1 MTDVTMPKLS
11 DSMEE
16 GTILR
21 WLKRD
26 GETVEAG
33 EDLVE
38 IETDK
43 ATVTHAAE
51 IAGAVQIVVEEGES
65 VPVGE
70 VIARVGA
77 GAAEEAARV
86 GAGVAEQGG
95 VLPPAGDVP
104 TPPPPSNG
112 AEPTGEDVV
121 VSGGSPPATPLA
133 KRVARTH
140 GIELERLSGTGP
152 RGRITRADVL
162 TAAGET
168 ENPPVP
174 ESRPATESDDFD
186 TQEPTRVQQ
195 LIARR
200 MSESRATIPNFEVE
214 TEAIMDDALQMRAAL
229 KDAIGQDDQEQA
241 IPSINDFVVRA
252 CAIALRRHSRV
263 NGSYVDGRF
272 KLHRR
277 INIGIAVATD
287 DALVVPTLAD
297 VDTKSL
303 GTIANEARRLAGRV
317 RSGEIT
323 PPELSGGTF
332 TVSNLGMFGMTAIRP
347 VINPP
352 QAAILGVGAI
362 RETLARSGQEII
374 DRRLMTLTLSGD
386 HRILY
391 GADGARFLAD
401 VKALLESPPKLV
413 L

>member
-1 MTDVTMPKLS
+1 MTDITMPRLS

-21 WLKRD
+21 WLKGD
-26 GETVEAG
+26 GETVRAG

-43 ATVTHAAE
+43 ATVTHPAE
-51 IAGAVQIVVEEGES
+51 TAGTLQIVIAEGSS

-70 VIARVGA
+70 VIARVGE
-77 GAAEEAARV
+77 GHAEE
-86 GAGVAEQGG
+86 GEGVA
-95 VLPPAGDVP
+95 AAADVP

-112 AEPTGEDVV
+112 GEPAPEEPAVPDGPLV
-121 VSGGSPPATPLA
+121 ATPLA

-140 GIELERLSGTGP
+140 GVELERLSGSGP

-162 TAAGET
+162 TAAGVT
-168 ENPPVP
+168 EKPAVP
-174 ESRPATESDDFD
+174 ESEVFD
-186 TQEPTRVQQ
+186 IQEPTRIQQ

-200 MSESRATIPNFEVE
+200 MSESRATIPDFEVE
-214 TEAIMDDALQMRAAL
+214 TEAIMDEALGMRARL
-229 KDAIGQDDQEQA
+229 KQAVDDEDPV
-241 IPSINDFVVRA
+241 PSLNDFVVKA
-252 CAIALRRHSRV
+252 CAIALRRHPRV
-263 NGSYVDGRF
+263 NGSYTDERF
-272 KLHRR
+272 RLHRR

-287 DALVVPTLAD
+287 DALVVPTLFDAD
-297 VDTKSL
+297 EKSL
-303 GTIANEARRLAGRV
+303 GTIAREARRLAVRV

-362 RETLARSGQEII
+362 RETLARHDGEII

-391 GADGARFLAD
+391 GADGARFLAE
-401 VKALLESPPKLV
+401 VKALLESPLKLV

>member
-1 MTDVTMPKLS
+1 MTEITMPRLS

-43 ATVTHAAE
+43 ATVTHPAEAA
-51 IAGAVQIVVEEGES
+51 GTVQIVVDEGSS

-70 VIARVGA
+70 VIARVGEKA
-77 GAAEEAARV
+77 
-86 GAGVAEQGG
+86 VAEVEEEVEEEEEVG
-95 VLPPAGDVP
+95 LPPSADVP
-104 TPPPPSNG
+104 TPPAPSPSNG
-112 AEPTGEDVV
+112 REPAPVTGSDLL
-121 VSGGSPPATPLA
+121 ATPLA
-133 KRVARTH
+133 RRVARTH
-140 GIELERLSGTGP
+140 GVELESLSGSGP

-162 TAAGET
+162 TAAGVSES
-168 ENPPVP
+168 PPVP
-174 ESRPATESDDFD
+174 TRVPATPSEDSD
-186 TQEPTRVQQ
+186 TQEPTRVQR

-200 MSESRATIPNFEVE
+200 MAESRATIPDFEVE
-214 TEAIMDDALQMRAAL
+214 TEVVMDEALRMRAGL
-229 KDAIGQDDQEQA
+229 KDAIDQDEQA
-241 IPSINDFVVRA
+241 LPSLNDFVVKA
-252 CAIALRRHSRV
+252 CAIALSRHPRV
-263 NGSYVDGRF
+263 NGSYADGRF
-272 KLHRR
+272 KLHRQ
-277 INIGIAVATD
+277 INVGIAVATD
-287 DALVVPTLAD
+287 DALVVPTVFDAD
-297 VDTKSL
+297 SKSL
-303 GTIANEARRLAGRV
+303 GAIAQETRRLAARV

-362 RETLARSGQEII
+362 RETLARKDQEIV
-374 DRRLMTLTLSGD
+374 DRRLMTVTLSAD

-391 GADGARFLAD
+391 GADAARFLAD
-401 VKALLESPPKLV
+401 VKSLLESPLKLA

>member
-11 DSMEE
+11 ASMEE

-26 GETVEAG
+26 GETVETG

-43 ATVTHAAE
+43 AMVTHAAE
-51 IAGAVQIVVEEGES
+51 AAGVVEIVAAEGS
-65 VPVGE
+65 SAPVGS
-70 VIARVGA
+70 VIARVGTTPDA
-77 GAAEEAARV
+77 ERDQSTGARERV
-86 GAGVAEQGG
+86 GAEA
-95 VLPPAGDVP
+95 DVP
-104 TPPPPSNG
+104 TPPPAFNG
-112 AEPTGEDVV
+112 GAPPGEGAAVT
-121 VSGGSPPATPLA
+121 GGSLPATPLA
-133 KRVARTH
+133 RRVARTH
-140 GIELERLSGTGP
+140 GIELERIRGSGP

-168 ENPPVP
+168 ESPAVP
-174 ESRPATESDDFD
+174 APATMSGASD
-186 TQEPTRVQQ
+186 TLQPTRIQR

-200 MSESRATIPNFEVE
+200 MSESRATIPDFEVE
-214 TEAIMDDALQMRAAL
+214 TEAIMDATLLMRAAAEEATAA
-229 KDAIGQDDQEQA
+229 DADEA
-241 IPSINDFVVRA
+241 IPSVNDFVVKA
-252 CAIALRRHSRV
+252 CSIALRCHPRV
-263 NGSYVDGRF
+263 NGSYEDGGFR
-272 KLHRR
+272 LHRA
-277 INIGIAVATD
+277 INIGIAVATG
-287 DALVVPTLAD
+287 DALVVPTVFEAD
-297 VDTKSL
+297 SKSL
-303 GTIANEARRLAGRV
+303 GTIARETRGLAARV

-362 RETLARSGQEII
+362 RDSLARHDGEIV
-374 DRRLMTLTLSGD
+374 DRRLMTLTLSAD

-391 GADGARFLAD
+391 GADAARFLAD
-401 VKALLESPPKLV
+401 VKALLESPMRLV